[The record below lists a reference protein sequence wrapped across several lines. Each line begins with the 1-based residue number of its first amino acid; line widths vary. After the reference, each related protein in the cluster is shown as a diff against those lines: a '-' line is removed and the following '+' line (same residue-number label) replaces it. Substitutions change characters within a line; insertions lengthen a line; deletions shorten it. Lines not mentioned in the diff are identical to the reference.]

1 MNKNNHPF
9 YSEEREECEK
19 SDGSSEPRSHS
30 SFILNRP
37 NKAQY
42 PIKNRLQAL
51 PIVGV
56 GPGFDQK
63 MTALFALELELEIK
77 LRSASFQLRNN
88 KISLPDMI
96 TDFRKEFL

>member
-1 MNKNNHPF
+1 MNKNRHPF

-30 SFILNRP
+30 SFISNSKIK
-37 NKAQY
+37 NQNS
-42 PIKNRLQAL
+42 IKNRLQAL
-51 PIVGV
+51 PQVDV
-56 GPGFDQK
+56 SPGFDQK
-63 MTALFALELELEIK
+63 LVALFALELEMEIK

-88 KISLPDMI
+88 KTRLPDII